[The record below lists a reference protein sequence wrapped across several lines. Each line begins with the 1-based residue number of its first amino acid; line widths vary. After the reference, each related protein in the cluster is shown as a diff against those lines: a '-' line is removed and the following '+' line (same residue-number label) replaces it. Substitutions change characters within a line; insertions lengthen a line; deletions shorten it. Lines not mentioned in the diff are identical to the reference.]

1 MPPRHLL
8 LALVVVAVWGT
19 NFVVIKV
26 ALLHLSPN
34 RP

>member
-1 MPPRHLL
+1 MPLHHLL

-19 NFVVIKV
+19 NFAVIKV
-26 ALLHLSPN
+26 AVLHLPPN